1 VEVFH
6 TLKRRGHPDAPP
18 PTISDGWGGID
29 QAILEV
35 YGIVPEYHGIGRRP
49 TRKRPGRGWQYVQV
63 IKKRDEK
70 GRFIGVR
77 VKVVF
82 GDRED
87 VLRLLGRST
96 SYIERNNLTS
106 RLFNGRQARKTLAF
120 SKDLEMY
127 RASVVWEDAY
137 YNLVRPHK
145 GLGVC
150 KDGAEGG
157 YRFMTPAMA
166 AGLTD
171 HPWSVKELLTVLPL
185 PRLSNT

>member
-1 VEVFH
+1 
-6 TLKRRGHPDAPP
+6 
-18 PTISDGWGGID
+18 
-29 QAILEV
+29 
-35 YGIVPEYHGIGRRP
+35 
-49 TRKRPGRGWQYVQV
+49 
-63 IKKRDEK
+63 
-70 GRFIGVR
+70 VR

-82 GDRED
+82 GDREE

-106 RLFNGRQARKTLAF
+106 RLGRGRQARKTLAF

-150 KDGAEGG
+150 DDKAEGG

-166 AGLTD
+166 ALFDGSSLVCQRAID
-171 HPWSVKELLTVLPL
+171 GFAVAKY
-185 PRLSNT
+185 